1 MFSELLEVGM
11 VLSFGIAWPAS
22 IMKSLRTR
30 TSRGKS
36 LQFLL
41 IVFFGYACGI
51 GSKLVSDNL
60 NYVVIFYIVNFVMVG
75 FDTVLYF
82 RNQKLDRLA
91 ENRAAARV
99 QASPAKDQA

>member
-1 MFSELLEVGM
+1 MWSELLEVGM

-30 TSRGKS
+30 TARGKS
-36 LQFLL
+36 IQFLL

-60 NYVVIFYIVNFVMVG
+60 NYVIIFYIVNFVMVG
-75 FDTVLYF
+75 FDTILYF
-82 RNQKLDRLA
+82 ANSKRDRLID
-91 ENRAAARV
+91 
-99 QASPAKDQA
+99 SKS